1 MAYNQAAKL
10 YGNNRVNT
18 ASQAELTLML
28 YEGAVK
34 YGNIA
39 ITALEKKDYET
50 TNINIQKCRNIIV
63 ELTSTLNMKYAVA
76 EDFKKMYDY
85 IFALLI
91 HANLEKDME
100 MLDRAVSEI
109 RDMRDIWKQ
118 IMGKTKGPQLTLDM
132 K

>member
-1 MAYNQAAKL
+1 MDSPIHILHDVTGFNFS
-10 YGNNRVNT
+10 T
-18 ASQAELTLML
+18 
-28 YEGAVK
+28 
-34 YGNIA
+34 NIF
-39 ITALEKKDYET
+39 

>member
-34 YGNIA
+34 FGNIA

-118 IMGKTKGPQLTLDM
+118 IMGKTKDPQLTLDM